1 MERKTIEEGLASAGT
16 FCPNKECHHY
26 AKVDEGNL
34 ISSSVRAS
42 KASSVTNARAAQ
54 PPSSPRAEL
63 SFIASTLL

>member
-1 MERKTIEEGLASAGT
+1 MERKTMEEGLASAGT

-34 ISSSVRAS
+34 IKFGKS
-42 KASSVTNARAAQ
+42 KQGVQRYQARAAQ